1 MICTEILFV
10 NSLIN
15 NKITSF
21 GVGIGVKIGIGIWH
35 GDTFSSQMMPNFSWL
50 LIEMIETIEMIEINR
65 TLFSINYSNGITFL
79 KKNDSFR
86 GQQRSLIISW
96 LYCDVFQIFHFGD
109 IKPIE
114 KIIYYGAKK
123 WFWFHRKTARV
134 CFTDRQIS
142 ISLQLTQ
149 AYDKYLIKE
158 TWRIEKIWN
167 ANSFLRLNFFEK
179 PAFLSF
185 HT

>member
-1 MICTEILFV
+1 MTWWYILFTNDV
-10 NSLIN
+10 KLLLTLDRNDWN
-15 NKITSF
+15 DWNKSYVILH
-21 GVGIGVKIGIGIWH
+21 K
-35 GDTFSSQMMPNFSWL
+35 
-50 LIEMIETIEMIEINR
+50 
-65 TLFSINYSNGITFL
+65 LFERHHIP

-114 KIIYYGAKK
+114 KIIYYGDQK